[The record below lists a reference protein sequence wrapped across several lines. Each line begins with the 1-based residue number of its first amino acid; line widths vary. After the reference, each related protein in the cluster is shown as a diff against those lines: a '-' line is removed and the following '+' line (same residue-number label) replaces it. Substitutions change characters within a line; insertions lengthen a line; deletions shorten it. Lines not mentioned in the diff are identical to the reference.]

1 MKKLQQG
8 DVIIRSIGKIP
19 EGAKRVSKTNR
30 GFVLAEG
37 EATGHAHVIQEEI
50 EMYEKDGVLFIM
62 VEKPVTVEHEE
73 HKPVRIESGTYEIG
87 FVREYKFPI
96 RRYDFS
102 TREYYISE
110 EGMKRVK
117 D

>member
-19 EGAKRVSKTNR
+19 AGATPVSKSTR

-37 EATGHAHVIQEEI
+37 EATGHAHVIQDEI
-50 EMYEKDGVLFIM
+50 EMYEKDGVLFIR

-87 FVREYKFPI
+87 FVREYDFPI
-96 RRYDFS
+96 RKYDFS
-102 TREYYISE
+102 KRTYHLSK